1 MSLILDGSA
10 GVTFPAGSGTQ
21 AAQSKVLQVVQ
32 ATNNTQ
38 YSTAS
43 ATPISTGITA
53 SITPLFSTSKILV
66 VVNLTCIYNPTSGA
80 GVGVLLYKASS
91 LLFAPSGIVASG
103 SSYGTYGIASGI
115 LTPFSFSYLDSPA
128 TTSSTTYTIYENAY
142 SAGTAYI
149 NYTASAVT
157 LPTSTII
164 LMEIA
169 A

>member
-1 MSLILDGSA
+1 MTLIVDGTA
-10 GVTFPAGSGTQ
+10 GVTYPYGSGTQ

-66 VVNLTCIYNPTSGA
+66 VVNLACVYNPTSNA

-103 SSYGTYGIASGI
+103 SSYGIYGAASGI

-142 SAGTAYI
+142 TSGTAYI

-157 LPTSTII
+157 LPTSTIT